1 MQTRLSASEVRKK
14 ALEGQGKG
22 MIGLL
27 LLLMLP
33 AWSLSYWQ
41 AWVYWLIFSVA
52 TTMMSLYFLKHDPA
66 LVESRLKAGATAER
80 EKSQKII
87 QAMASIVGCAMFIV
101 PGIERHFT
109 GLPLPAPV
117 VIMANMMFLLGLW
130 IVFLALRENSHA
142 SSIIE
147 VKSEQPVIATAPYSF
162 VRHPMY
168 SGCVLAFMA
177 TPLALGSL
185 WTLPIAAALSLI
197 IAIRLLDEEKF
208 LHANLSGYGS
218 YARRVRYRL
227 IPAVW

>member
-1 MQTRLSASEVRKK
+1 MQTRLSPRELKKK
-14 ALEGQGKG
+14 ALEGQAKG

-27 LLLMLP
+27 ILLMLP

-52 TTMMSLYFLKHDPA
+52 TTMMSVYFLKHDPA
-66 LVESRLKAGATAER
+66 LVESRLRAGAGAER

-87 QAMASIVGCAMFIV
+87 QALASVVGCAMFVV
-101 PGIERHFT
+101 PGIERDFT
-109 GLPLPAPV
+109 GLPLPISLIAA
-117 VIMANMMFLLGLW
+117 ANILFLLGLLV
-130 IVFLALRENSHA
+130 VFLALRENSHA

-147 VKSEQPVIATAPYSF
+147 VKAGQTVIATGPYAF

-185 WTLPIAAALSLI
+185 WALPLAAALSVI
-197 IAIRLLDEEKF
+197 IAVRLLDEEKF
-208 LHANLSGYGS
+208 LHANLGGYDR

-227 IPAVW
+227 IPAIW